1 MDTRKNYEELG
12 MAIVEQA
19 AMDYHNARFF
29 LETEDLRSYK
39 DTASKNSRHNTAKK
53 TLVEIERFF
62 HSEWFKT
69 VCPDLDGKKAFE
81 ALKETYDRE
90 VRDDKMEKFM
100 RNRNN

>member
-29 LETEDLRSYK
+29 LETKDLRSYAD
-39 DTASKNSRHNTAKK
+39 DTNKRTRCAMAEK
-53 TLVEIERFF
+53 TIVEVENFF
-62 HSEWFKT
+62 HSEWFRT

-90 VRDDKMEKFM
+90 VRDNKMEKFM

>member
-1 MDTRKNYEELG
+1 MDTSKNYEDLG

-29 LETEDLRSYK
+29 LDTEDLRSYK
-39 DTASKNSRHNTAKK
+39 DTTSKNSRHNMAEK
-53 TLVEIERFF
+53 TLVEIESFF
-62 HSEWFKT
+62 HSKWFET
-69 VCPDLDGKKAFE
+69 VCPDLDGHKAFE

-100 RNRNN
+100 RNRNK